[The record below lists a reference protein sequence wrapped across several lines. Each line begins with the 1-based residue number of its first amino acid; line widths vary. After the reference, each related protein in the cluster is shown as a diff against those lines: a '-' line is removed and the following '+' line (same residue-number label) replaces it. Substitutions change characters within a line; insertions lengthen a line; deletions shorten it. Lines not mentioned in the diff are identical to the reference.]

1 MEPLVRRGK
10 AASIS
15 EFIIYFA
22 VGSHVTNKHIL
33 FIRKYSIPLM
43 GFGLFLLVMI
53 TAAVV
58 AAQTAT
64 REPFIADITAHQTL
78 KNVSVDTTQALYNLF
93 ENSHNDS
100 TPAGPQTVPPII
112 LAKLPED
119 FAEALTPDER
129 RELFLRSL
137 LPIVLIENRR
147 LHEQRELAAWL
158 LDNNLPVA
166 GSPMRNWLTR
176 LAKRYRVRGDLT
188 KPAVRNKLL
197 TRLDEIPPSLAL
209 AQAAIETG
217 WGSSRFALEGNSLYG
232 QWTFD
237 VNKGIEPSQRDE
249 DATHRVAS
257 FPNLRASVRAYMRNL
272 NTGNAYHEF
281 RTARAMTRIEGQPLD
296 ANELATHLHRYSQR
310 GEDYVS
316 DLQQIIRSPAITAL
330 NNIHLGQTTQTLAA
344 SMTATTDHP
353 HIGG

>member
-1 MEPLVRRGK
+1 
-10 AASIS
+10 
-15 EFIIYFA
+15 
-22 VGSHVTNKHIL
+22 
-33 FIRKYSIPLM
+33 M
-43 GFGLFLLVMI
+43 GFGLFSLVMI

-64 REPFIADITAHQTL
+64 RNPMTVAIAPPQQTL
-78 KNVSVDTTQALYNLF
+78 QNVSADTTQTLYNMF
-93 ENSHNDS
+93 EASRSDW
-100 TPAGPQTVPPII
+100 PPIGPQTVPPLI
-112 LAKLPED
+112 LTKLPED
-119 FAEALTPDER
+119 FAEALQPDER

-147 LHEQRELAAWL
+147 LHEQRALAAWL
-158 LDNNLPVA
+158 LDGNLPVA
-166 GSPMRNWLTR
+166 GSPMRDWLTR

-188 KPAVRNKLL
+188 KPAIRNKLL
-197 TRLDEIPPSLAL
+197 MRLDEIPPSLAL

-232 QWTFD
+232 QWTYD
-237 VNKGIEPSQRDE
+237 DNKGIEPSQRDE

-281 RTARAMTRIEGQPLD
+281 RTARAMTRIEAQPLN
-296 ANELATHLHRYSQR
+296 ASELATHLHRYSQR
-310 GEDYVS
+310 GEDYVA

-330 NNIHLGQTTQTLAA
+330 NKIHLGGTTQTLAA
-344 SMTATTDHP
+344 TLTATMDHP
-353 HIGG
+353 HSGG